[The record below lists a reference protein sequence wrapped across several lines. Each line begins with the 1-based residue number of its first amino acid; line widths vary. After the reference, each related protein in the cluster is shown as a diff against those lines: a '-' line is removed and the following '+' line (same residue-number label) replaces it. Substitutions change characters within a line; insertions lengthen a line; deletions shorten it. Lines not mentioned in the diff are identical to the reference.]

1 MTLITIFALFKKKG
15 DMISLAAYRK
25 VDLSWLGLCDGPI
38 CDASVW
44 IVQGVS
50 YPDLEIAQPLK
61 FEGVD
66 NNTADAI
73 ARQEVNSPPSRR
85 GSIGCISTI
94 KSPVHSNEFIC
105 VTSCKEMG
113 YK

>member
-1 MTLITIFALFKKKG
+1 
-15 DMISLAAYRK
+15 MISLAAYRK
-25 VDLSWLGLCDGPI
+25 VDLSWFGLCNGSI
-38 CDASVW
+38 CNTSIC

-50 YPDLEIAQPLK
+50 YPNLEIAQPFK

-73 ARQEVNSPPSRR
+73 ACQEVNSPPRR
-85 GSIGCISTI
+85 ERRYSIACISTI

-105 VTSCKEMG
+105 VTSCKENG
-113 YK
+113 IK